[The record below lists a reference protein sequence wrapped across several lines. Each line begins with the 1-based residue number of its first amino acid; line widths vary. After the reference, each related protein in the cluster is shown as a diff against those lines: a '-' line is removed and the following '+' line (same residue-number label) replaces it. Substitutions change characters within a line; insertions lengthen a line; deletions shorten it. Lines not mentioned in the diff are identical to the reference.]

1 MASSPNNQQV
11 GAWRKRWLQV
21 REQFQHGILRNAT
34 WMLSGR
40 GMQLA
45 GRFAYFVI
53 IAHVLGPS
61 GYGTFVACTALAATI
76 GPFASCGTGDVMI
89 KYAARDRQLFPV
101 YLGNALLVT
110 TGLGTLLTLITLL
123 IRPLV
128 LPPSATVA
136 MLLSVAVADLVGL
149 EILGICL
156 RAFQVLDQARLY
168 AHLMAFSTGLRFI
181 GALVLALVPATATR
195 WAYLYAASSL
205 IATLAGIVA
214 VVRCSSMPRLRLG
227 LLIPSLR
234 EGFHFATSLATQYI
248 YDGIDKTMLARLS
261 TVEAAAIFAVASRF
275 IEAATLPIR
284 AVAAATYPEF
294 FRQGASGVTSAYAFA
309 KRILGR
315 SMLYGLVSS
324 VGLFFAA
331 GLVPY
336 IMGQS
341 YAESAMALRWLC
353 ALPLIRSVHAFLT
366 DTLTGS
372 DYQWQRSTLQMGV
385 AVFNVLINF
394 WLIPAF
400 HWRGAAWSALLT
412 NALLM
417 VLLYVI
423 IRWHVNRERRT
434 RPATIQQ
441 PVFAGDGD

>member
-1 MASSPNNQQV
+1 MASSPNNEQF
-11 GAWRKRWLQV
+11 GAWRSRWLQV
-21 REQFQHGILRNAT
+21 REQFQHGIMRNAT

-45 GRFAYFVI
+45 GRFVYFII

-61 GYGTFVACTALAATI
+61 GYGTFVACTALAATMS
-76 GPFASCGTGDVMI
+76 PFASCGTGDVMI
-89 KYAARDRQLFPV
+89 KYAARDRQLFAA

-110 TGLGTLLTLITLL
+110 TGLGALLTLLALL
-123 IRPLV
+123 IRPMV

-136 MLLSVAVADLVGL
+136 MLVSVAMADLVGT

-156 RAFQVLDQARLY
+156 RAFQVLEQARLY
-168 AHLMAFSTGLRFI
+168 AHLMGLSTGLRFV

-205 IATLAGIVA
+205 IASLAGIVA
-214 VVRCSSMPRLRLG
+214 VVRCSSMPRLRPD

-234 EGFHFATSLATQYI
+234 EGFHFSTSLATQYI

-261 TVEAAAIFAVASRF
+261 TVEAAAIFAVACRF
-275 IEAATLPIR
+275 IEAAMLPIR

-294 FRQGASGVTSAYAFA
+294 FRQGAGGVTSAFAFA
-309 KRILGR
+309 RRILRR
-315 SMLYGLVSS
+315 SVLYGLASS
-324 VGLFFAA
+324 LALFLAA

-336 IMGQS
+336 IMGRS
-341 YAESAMALRWLC
+341 YAESAVALRWLC
-353 ALPLIRSVHAFLT
+353 VLPLIKCVHAFLT

-372 DYQWQRSTLQMGV
+372 DYQWQRSSLQIGI

-400 HWRGAAWSALLT
+400 HWRGAAWSSVLT

-423 IRWHVNRERRT
+423 IRWHLKRERT
-434 RPATIQQ
+434 ARPATIQ
-441 PVFAGDGD
+441 PVFAGEGN